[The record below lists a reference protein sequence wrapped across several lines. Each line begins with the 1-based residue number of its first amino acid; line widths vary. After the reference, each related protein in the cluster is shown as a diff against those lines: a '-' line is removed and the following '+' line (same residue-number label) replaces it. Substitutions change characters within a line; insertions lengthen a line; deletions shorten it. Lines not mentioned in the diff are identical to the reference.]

1 MTASTH
7 HFATLF
13 GQEFRITKV
22 GECRR
27 SSVSCN
33 TALRFS
39 VISGDFPLSGIAL
52 PVSTRKVTRLA
63 VRELVLHKGKSF
75 FAKIKIGI
83 LLYYVPI
90 LKAIFRRQFF
100 VLVDQ
105 DKKNIC
111 SFLAAGLG
119 ISITALDFSIY
130 AGSRKFI
137 LPLFHADHGTLLGY
151 AKVYFPGRESFEYGE
166 NEVAILKKL
175 AGVDRVA
182 GNVPEVLFS
191 GYFSGYFVVILSS
204 LQGLR
209 NFDSA
214 NFHHIEW
221 LEKLS
226 RVTGARKRFTESDFY
241 ATIQQ
246 ETSFVEEYASHGADI
261 VRDVFRKAEQ
271 HLYSSN
277 LLFSL
282 TKREFP
288 FFEMLQTR
296 TSSFIVDWEQAR
308 SDFPPIFDVFSLL
321 MSTMRRKG
329 DYSAVYR
336 ENLQNLF
343 FKRNKTTQ
351 LFMGHFLKFWNLMFI
366 WKFLLNSLCLLVQC
380 CFLLQSGKR
389 SRRFETGDR
398 FLWSGCRHDGILR
411 LLGSVP

>member
-39 VISGDFPLSGIAL
+39 VVSGDFPLSGIAL

-83 LLYYVPI
+83 LLYFVPI

-166 NEVAILKKL
+166 NEVAILKK
-175 AGVDRVA
+175 
-182 GNVPEVLFS
+182 
-191 GYFSGYFVVILSS
+191 YFV
-204 LQGLR
+204 
-209 NFDSA
+209 
-214 NFHHIEW
+214 
-221 LEKLS
+221 
-226 RVTGARKRFTESDFY
+226 
-241 ATIQQ
+241 
-246 ETSFVEEYASHGADI
+246 
-261 VRDVFRKAEQ
+261 
-271 HLYSSN
+271 
-277 LLFSL
+277 LLFL
-282 TKREFP
+282 LLLRRTYKPAHFP
-288 FFEMLQTR
+288 GISNRRAAWVQFNPQIRLPHIRLFP
-296 TSSFIVDWEQAR
+296 TSYILPS
-308 SDFPPIFDVFSLL
+308 
-321 MSTMRRKG
+321 ST
-329 DYSAVYR
+329 
-336 ENLQNLF
+336 
-343 FKRNKTTQ
+343 
-351 LFMGHFLKFWNLMFI
+351 
-366 WKFLLNSLCLLVQC
+366 
-380 CFLLQSGKR
+380 
-389 SRRFETGDR
+389 
-398 FLWSGCRHDGILR
+398 
-411 LLGSVP
+411 